1 MAATASYALYMLDE
15 ENSSLTKLLT
25 SLDDESESQLRQY
38 VERQLKRLLSQSG
51 FVITTQLRESS
62 PTSMCYLSLLDS
74 KEIACKTELDAYVK
88 TLTASLAN
96 FDADSKILSEDTVNI
111 LELWYTE
118 CIHYIN
124 RCTKVFGKDLA
135 LLIHAALF
143 NTSINVNI
151 SAETNDNR
159 QLSTD
164 IKRFLMAGSLTRL
177 ISNDNVQENLTKS
190 SDTKELF
197 NSKVLDLNIDE
208 SGYEFSSKDV
218 NASCTKWTEIMLKD
232 ESSSSFALRQIL
244 EDMKLKTVQEM
255 NLLKRI
261 VTQAQRSYYDL
272 FRAYKFLIK
281 CGNADVIMKHLYN
294 GLANDSDENIED
306 IITLLHEAYINR
318 EPCEL

>member
-1 MAATASYALYMLDE
+1 MAATASYALYILDE

-135 LLIHAALF
+135 LLIHATDYLAVVLKPTILRRKTKNLALLL
-143 NTSINVNI
+143 TH
-151 SAETNDNR
+151 
-159 QLSTD
+159 
-164 IKRFLMAGSLTRL
+164 RFLMAGSLTRL